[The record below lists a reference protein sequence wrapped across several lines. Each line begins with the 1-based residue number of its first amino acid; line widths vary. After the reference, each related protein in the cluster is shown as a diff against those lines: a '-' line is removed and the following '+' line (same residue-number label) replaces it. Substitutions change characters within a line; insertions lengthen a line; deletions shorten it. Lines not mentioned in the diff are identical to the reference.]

1 MRKALAVLVAFLML
15 FGVAGASHAAEAA
28 EVAFW
33 ESVRDSKDP
42 AELRA
47 YLERYPNGTFT
58 FLAQRRLAALESGSR
73 PAAPAAPA
81 TPAPPPVAWTIPSP
95 GDSWT
100 YALREP
106 KRTAGFKTGSNERT
120 LVVTVAAA
128 SASEVVDQMT
138 VDGAM
143 PAQQAQHVRGPH
155 LIVQGASVFSP
166 YLQLLGN
173 VPAAGSIGRVQIADP
188 ICNTGRY
195 VCEASAKVVGKE
207 IVRVRAGTFAA
218 SKIVVEHSGA
228 AAFVGAAAAR
238 GGRTLTIW
246 YAPEAKRA
254 VKYASRN
261 TFGVS
266 PAIEDFELEL
276 VSYKV
281 N

>member
-1 MRKALAVLVAFLML
+1 
-15 FGVAGASHAAEAA
+15 
-28 EVAFW
+28 
-33 ESVRDSKDP
+33 
-42 AELRA
+42 
-47 YLERYPNGTFT
+47 
-58 FLAQRRLAALESGSR
+58 
-73 PAAPAAPA
+73 
-81 TPAPPPVAWTIPSP
+81 
-95 GDSWT
+95 
-100 YALREP
+100 
-106 KRTAGFKTGSNERT
+106 
-120 LVVTVAAA
+120 
-128 SASEVVDQMT
+128 MT

-143 PAQQAQHVRGPH
+143 PAQQVQHVRGPH

-166 YLQLLGN
+166 YLQLVGN
-173 VPAAGSIGRVQIADP
+173 VGRVQIADP

-218 SKIVVEHSGA
+218 TKIIVEQSWA